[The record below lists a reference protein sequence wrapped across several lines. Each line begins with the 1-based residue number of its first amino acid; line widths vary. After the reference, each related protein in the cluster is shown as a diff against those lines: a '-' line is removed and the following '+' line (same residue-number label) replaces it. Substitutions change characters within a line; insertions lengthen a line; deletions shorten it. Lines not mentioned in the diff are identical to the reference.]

1 MESEFAEELHALQ
14 QSYIDDCERLVPEEW
29 AKRPR
34 SRRFLENV
42 LRLMSPVL

>member
-1 MESEFAEELHALQ
+1 MGLNLPRNCTRMQ
-14 QSYIDDCERLVPEEW
+14 QSYMEDCECLVPEEW

-34 SRRFLENV
+34 SQRFLENV